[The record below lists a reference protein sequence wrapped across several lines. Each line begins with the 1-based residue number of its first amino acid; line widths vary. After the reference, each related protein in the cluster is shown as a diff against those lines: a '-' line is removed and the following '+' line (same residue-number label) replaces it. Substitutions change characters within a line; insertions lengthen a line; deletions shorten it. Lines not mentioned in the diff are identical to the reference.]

1 MRSGLNKLIKVLSI
15 ILGLVGVVM
24 ILVETYA
31 VFGRNVLKIATPWT
45 DEFLKL
51 LFIWSIFVGAAMS
64 FLDDSSICL
73 TLVEDSAVV
82 RKRPAVYGVL
92 KVIQYITGFG
102 VSAFM
107 IKHLATIISTQ
118 MRTGEAT
125 TVMAYPLWFINMGLM
140 VGMVLVCIFAIIKI
154 VDCKKYFKKDA
165 KLAEI

>member
-1 MRSGLNKLIKVLSI
+1 MEKGINGVKKLFAI
-15 ILGLVGVVM
+15 IFGFVGIAM

-73 TLVEDSAVV
+73 TLVEDSAGV

-92 KVIQYITGFG
+92 KVIQYVTGFG

-125 TVMAYPLWFINMGLM
+125 TVMKYPLWILNMGLM
-140 VGMVLVCIFAIIKI
+140 VGMVLVCIFAVIKI
-154 VDCKKYFKKDA
+154 FDCRKYFQ
-165 KLAEI
+165 

>member
-1 MRSGLNKLIKVLSI
+1 MEKGINGVKKLFAI
-15 ILGLVGVVM
+15 IFGFVGIAM

-73 TLVEDSAVV
+73 TLVENSAGV

-92 KVIQYITGFG
+92 KVIQYVTGFG

-125 TVMAYPLWFINMGLM
+125 TVMKYPLWILNMGLM
-140 VGMVLVCIFAIIKI
+140 VGMVLVCIFAVIKI
-154 VDCKKYFKKDA
+154 FDCRKYFQKDA
-165 KLAEI
+165 KIV

>member
-1 MRSGLNKLIKVLSI
+1 MEKGINGVKKLFAI
-15 ILGLVGVVM
+15 IFGFVGIAM

-51 LFIWSIFVGAAMS
+51 LFIWSIFVGAALS
-64 FLDDSSICL
+64 FMDDSSICL
-73 TLVEDSAVV
+73 TLVEDSEKV
-82 RKRPAVYGVL
+82 RKKPSAYGVL
-92 KVIQYITGFG
+92 KVIQYVTGFG

-140 VGMVLVCIFAIIKI
+140 VGMVLVCIFAVIKI
-154 VDCKKYFKKDA
+154 FDCRKYFQKDA
-165 KLAEI
+165 KIV

>member
-1 MRSGLNKLIKVLSI
+1 MEKGLNGVKKLFAI
-15 ILGLVGVVM
+15 IFGFVGIAM

-73 TLVEDSAVV
+73 TLVEDSAGV

-140 VGMVLVCIFAIIKI
+140 VGMVLVCIFAVIKI
-154 VDCKKYFKKDA
+154 FDCRKYFQKDA
-165 KLAEI
+165 KIV

>member
-1 MRSGLNKLIKVLSI
+1 MEKGINGVKKLFAI
-15 ILGLVGVVM
+15 IFGFVGIAM

-73 TLVEDSAVV
+73 TLVEDSAGV

-92 KVIQYITGFG
+92 KVIQYVTGFG

-140 VGMVLVCIFAIIKI
+140 VGMVLVCIFAVIKI

>member
-1 MRSGLNKLIKVLSI
+1 MRSGLNKLIKVLSV

-51 LFIWSIFVGAAMS
+51 LFVWSIFVGAALS
-64 FLDDSSICL
+64 FMDDSSICL
-73 TLVEDSAVV
+73 TLVEDSEKV
-82 RKRPAVYGVL
+82 RKKPSAYGVL
-92 KVIQYITGFG
+92 KVIQYATGFG

-140 VGMVLVCIFAIIKI
+140 VGMVLVCIFAVIKI
-154 VDCKKYFKKDA
+154 FDCRKYFQKDA
-165 KLAEI
+165 KIV

>member
-1 MRSGLNKLIKVLSI
+1 MEKGINGVKKLFAI
-15 ILGLVGVVM
+15 IFGFVGIAM

-73 TLVEDSAVV
+73 TLVEDSAGV

-92 KVIQYITGFG
+92 KVIQYVTGFG

-140 VGMVLVCIFAIIKI
+140 VGMVLVCIFAVIKI
-154 VDCKKYFKKDA
+154 FDCRKYFQKDA
-165 KLAEI
+165 KIV

>member
-1 MRSGLNKLIKVLSI
+1 MEKGINGVKKLFAI
-15 ILGLVGVVM
+15 IFGFVGIAM

-51 LFIWSIFVGAAMS
+51 LFVWSIFVGAALS
-64 FLDDSSICL
+64 FMDDSSICL
-73 TLVEDSAVV
+73 TLVEDSEKV
-82 RKRPAVYGVL
+82 RKKPSAYGVL
-92 KVIQYITGFG
+92 KVIQYATGFG

-140 VGMVLVCIFAIIKI
+140 VGMVLVCIFAVIKI
-154 VDCKKYFKKDA
+154 FDCRKYFQKDA
-165 KLAEI
+165 KIV

>member
-1 MRSGLNKLIKVLSI
+1 MEKGINGVKKLFAI
-15 ILGLVGVVM
+15 IFGFVGIAM

-51 LFIWSIFVGAAMS
+51 LFIWSIFVGAAMA

-73 TLVEDSAVV
+73 TLVEDSAGV

-92 KVIQYITGFG
+92 KVIQYATGFG

-125 TVMAYPLWFINMGLM
+125 TVMKYPLWILNMGLM
-140 VGMVLVCIFAIIKI
+140 VGMVLVCIFAVIKI
-154 VDCKKYFKKDA
+154 FDCRKYFQKDA
-165 KLAEI
+165 KIV